1 METKTFDPAQQ
12 LVCELYEPEETNSD
26 SKSCPESQLKP

>member
-12 LVCELYEPEETNSD
+12 LVCEQYRLEETNLNP
-26 SKSCPESQLKP
+26 KSCPESQLRP